1 MSRIS
6 DVAMGDQFPNC
17 CADVISNAQNIY
29 VIANNSWLS
38 RSILCA
44 IKPSKTD
51 VVVQFNACMHY
62 NYFKNSVCVKF
73 YIFRQDDQ
81 SDRFWGFDLACHR
94 ISGEP
99 GRVNCVFVFNR
110 EIDRR
115 VVEKSLIRIA
125 DVFDE
130 CSMVAD
136 GGAPQSFEA
145 VYDPSSG
152 GRISPT
158 TGYLSLRLIFE
169 CIQVTQSRAKLIAVG
184 FSGNPISL
192 WSGHQMDHE
201 RRWLEGSGVQ
211 RITHSRTKEFVDRSR
226 HRIWNI
232 LRLVKGFILE
242 RVRPWAC
249 PKR

>member
-1 MSRIS
+1 ME
-6 DVAMGDQFPNC
+6 DQFPNC
-17 CADVISNAQNIY
+17 YADVISSAQNVY
-29 VIANNSWLS
+29 VIANNPWLS

-44 IKPSKTD
+44 IRPSKKD
-51 VVVQFNACMHY
+51 IVVQFNTCMHY
-62 NYFKNSVCVKF
+62 NFFKHSECVKF
-73 YIFRQDDQ
+73 YVFRQDDQ
-81 SDRFWGFDLACHR
+81 SDSFWGFDLVFHR
-94 ISGEP
+94 IVDDP
-99 GRVNCVFVFNR
+99 GRANCVFVFNH
-110 EIDRR
+110 EIDRG
-115 VVEKSLIRIA
+115 VVDKNLIGNT
-125 DVFDE
+125 DLFDG

-169 CIQVTQSRAKLIAVG
+169 CIQVTRSRAKLIAVG
-184 FSGNPISL
+184 FSGNPVSL
-192 WSGHQMDHE
+192 WSGHQMGHE

-226 HRIWNI
+226 NRIWNI